1 MEKIIAP
8 KGSKVDLSVLIESI
22 QNVASNNTKDFMDS
36 IFKTFGVLY
45 SGLTDTN
52 MELFQYSTDSI
63 EVSPGIAIVPAGHP
77 IVVSGDDPVQDRRLT
92 IPDSYSGSAWISY
105 IPFTTDPVQILD
117 GFAWLASG
125 TQFED
130 SMQYPY
136 YGLTISDPGNSGI
149 ELATVNREG
158 SNVYIT
164 DLRAENKLEFYD
176 QLSHFQNT
184 DWYTT
189 NTDFKVGVGHE
200 DYGNGL
206 GLSVKLVPETPLD
219 PIRIRITDISPV
231 RLWDDVEVSAQN
243 YIPYYLRDSYRVPYA
258 KVEFEWGFDYVTG
271 TGGSS
276 EFTMEGYDSTVH
288 IDTIQFTEDE
298 LVGYYFRVDSVDYLI
313 ISNDV
318 TDGSN
323 FTRLDLTLP
332 NGAGAGTVP
341 SANSSNPAKLHHN
354 ADKYKVKAQH
364 IGAGAGGIP
373 KAYGSV
379 QAEVGLG
386 ATPPEQNVALLLN
399 LGWKYDFRVQASN
412 DEEKSSIITMGVGK
426 YMDLGVNEETY
437 ASPFIVVIPEI
448 DMTGADVTAVADD
461 AGFNITIIG
470 MDDATDF
477 EIVYTTDNAGADFTN
492 ENHQRIVTNDR
503 VVNVSALGIREY
515 NIKVRPLRG
524 GWVASTSG
532 VPYVETSIVGG
543 AGGALPNE
551 KILPYVNVDIY
562 GEALTGMGLVYA
574 GYDFAVIDY
583 AYSGLQFP
591 MRLQGKN
598 ILDSDTPDRNKYKI
612 SEIRTYSDQA
622 MIGRLSTAWDLT
634 DIDVSATVYLGNVA
648 PNVSGVAA
656 LAAMDGYLKR
666 QKFIYQ
672 HNFSQNVAIT
682 RIDFDCDTTDGTD
695 QEPAI
700 LRFYQ
705 YGNESLAKEVE
716 ITASDYFFADQVINL
731 SVLSSRGPRRLVVD
745 SWDPAGIGNFKHVS
759 GILTIHYRDLARPL
773 LREELEEM

>member
-8 KGSKVDLSVLIESI
+8 KGSKVDLSVLIDSI

-45 SGLTDTN
+45 SGVTDTN
-52 MELFQYSTDSI
+52 MEISQYSTDSI

-77 IVVSGDDPVQDRRLT
+77 IVVSSNDPVQDRRLT
-92 IPDSYSGSAWISY
+92 ITDGYSGSAWISY

-130 SMQYPY
+130 SMQFPY
-136 YGLTISDPGNSGI
+136 YGLTVNDPGNSGI
-149 ELATVNREG
+149 ELATVHRDG

-164 DLRAENKLEFYD
+164 DLRGENKLEFYD

-189 NTDFKVGVGHE
+189 NIDFKVGVGHE

-219 PIRIRITDISPV
+219 PIRIRIKDISPV
-231 RLWDDVEVSAQN
+231 SLWDDVEVSAQN
-243 YIPYYLRDSYRVPYA
+243 YIPFYLRKSYRVPQA

-288 IDTIQFTEDE
+288 TDTIQFSVDE
-298 LVGYYFRVDSVDYLI
+298 LIGYYFRVDSVDYLI
-313 ISNDV
+313 VSNDV

-323 FTRLDLTLP
+323 YTRLDLTLP

-341 SANSSNPAKLHHN
+341 DANSSNPAKLHHN

-364 IGAGAGGIP
+364 IGAGGGMMR
-373 KAYGSV
+373 AYGSV
-379 QAEVGLG
+379 QTEVGLG
-386 ATPPEQNVALLLN
+386 ATPPEQSVALLLN

-412 DEEKSSIITMGVGK
+412 DEEKSPIITMPVGK

-448 DMTGADVTAVADD
+448 DMTGAAVTATADD
-461 AGFNITIIG
+461 AGFKITIIG

-477 EIVYTTDNAGADFTN
+477 EIVYTTDNTGADFTN
-492 ENHQRIVTNDR
+492 ANHQRIVTNDR

-551 KILPYVNVDIY
+551 KLLPYVTVDIY
-562 GEALTGMGLVYA
+562 GEAVTGMDLIYVDAPG
-574 GYDFAVIDY
+574 FAVVDY

-598 ILDSDTPDRNKYKI
+598 ILDSDSPNRNKYKMI
-612 SEIRTYSDQA
+612 EIRTQDDRAILYQ
-622 MIGRLSTAWDLT
+622 LSTTWDIA

-648 PNVSGVAA
+648 PNVSGITE
-656 LAAMDGYLKR
+656 LAAMDEYLKR

-672 HNFSQNVAIT
+672 HNFSQDVIIT
-682 RIDFDCDTTDGTD
+682 RIDFDCDITDGTD

-705 YGNESLAKEVE
+705 YSNESLGKEVE
-716 ITASDYFFADQVINL
+716 VTASDYFFADQIINL
-731 SVLSSRGPRRLVVD
+731 SILSSRGARRLVVD
-745 SWDPAGIGNFKHVS
+745 TWDPAGIGNFKHVS
-759 GILTIHYRDLARPL
+759 GILTIHYRDIYYPPSS
-773 LREELEEM
+773 

>member
-8 KGSKVDLSVLIESI
+8 KGSKVDLSVLIDSI

-45 SGLTDTN
+45 SGVTDTN
-52 MELFQYSTDSI
+52 MEISQYSTDSI

-77 IVVSGDDPVQDRRLT
+77 IVVSSNDPVQDRRLT
-92 IPDSYSGSAWISY
+92 IPDAYSGSAWISY

-125 TQFED
+125 TQFAD

-149 ELATVNREG
+149 ELATVNRVG
-158 SNVYIT
+158 ANVYIT
-164 DLRAENKLEFYD
+164 DLRGDNKLEFYD

-189 NTDFKVGVGHE
+189 NTDFKVGVGHN

-206 GLSVKLVPETPLD
+206 GLSVRLVPETPLD
-219 PIRIRITDISPV
+219 PLRPRIEDISPV
-231 RLWDDVEVSAQN
+231 VLWDNVDTSAQN
-243 YIPYYLRDSYRVPYA
+243 YIPFYLRRGWRNPYA
-258 KVEFEWGFDYVTG
+258 KVTFGWGFDYVTG
-271 TGGSS
+271 TGGSAQ
-276 EFTMEGYDSTVH
+276 FRMEGYDSTVH
-288 IDTIQFTEDE
+288 TDTIQFSVDE
-298 LVGYYFRVDSVDYLI
+298 LIGYFFRVDSVDYLI
-313 ISNDV
+313 SSNDV

-323 FTRLDLTLP
+323 YTQLYLTLP
-332 NGAGAGTVP
+332 NGGPAGAVP

-354 ADKYKVKAQH
+354 ADRYKVKAQA
-364 IGAGAGGIP
+364 INATGNPIS
-373 KAYGSV
+373 YGSE
-379 QAEVGLG
+379 QAEIGLG
-386 ATPPEQNVALLLN
+386 TTPPEQSLEMFLF
-399 LGWKYDFRVQASN
+399 LGWRYEFRVQASN
-412 DEEKSSIITMGVGK
+412 DEEKSSIMTMPAGK
-426 YMDLGVNEETY
+426 YMDAGVNEETY
-437 ASPFIVVIPEI
+437 ASPFIVVIPAI
-448 DMTGADVTAVADD
+448 DMTGAAVTATADD
-461 AGFNITIIG
+461 AGFKITIIG

-492 ENHQRIVTNDR
+492 ANHQRIVTNDR

-524 GWVASTSG
+524 GYVASTIG

-551 KILPYVNVDIY
+551 KLLPYVSVDIY
-562 GEALTGMGLVYA
+562 GEAVTGMSLYGSPIPAWADVTHV
-574 GYDFAVIDY
+574 F
-583 AYSGLQFP
+583 SGMEFP
-591 MRLQGKN
+591 LRLQGKN
-598 ILDSDTPDRNKYKI
+598 VLDSDTPDRNKFKL
-612 SEIRTYSDQA
+612 SEIRTTQDWGKFRRISGYWSPQ
-622 MIGRLSTAWDLT
+622 
-634 DIDVSATVYLGNVA
+634 DIDVSATVYLGNIA
-648 PNVSGVAA
+648 PNVSGITE

-672 HNFSQNVAIT
+672 HNFSQDVVIT
-682 RIDFDCDTTDGTD
+682 RIDFDCDITDGTD

-705 YGNESLAKEVE
+705 YGNESLGKEVE
-716 ITASDYFFADQVINL
+716 IVASDYFFADQIINL
-731 SVLSSRGPRRLVVD
+731 SILSSRGARRLVAD
-745 SWDPAGIGNFKHVS
+745 AWDPAGIGNFKHVS
-759 GILTIHYRDLARPL
+759 GILTIHYRDIYYPPSS
-773 LREELEEM
+773 

>member
-8 KGSKVDLSVLIESI
+8 KGSKVDLSELIDSI
-22 QNVASNNTKDFMDS
+22 QNIASNNTKDFMDS

-45 SGLTDTN
+45 SGVTDTN
-52 MELFQYSTDSI
+52 MEISQYSTDSI

-77 IVVSGDDPVQDRRLT
+77 IVVSSNDPVQDRRLT
-92 IPDSYSGSAWISY
+92 ITDGYSGSAWISY
-105 IPFTTDPVQILD
+105 IPFTTDPVQVLD

-136 YGLTISDPGNSGI
+136 YGLTVSDPGNSGI

-158 SNVYIT
+158 ANVYIT
-164 DLRAENKLEFYD
+164 DLRGENKLEFYD

-184 DWYTT
+184 DTGTT
-189 NTDFKVGVGHE
+189 QVDFKVGVGHD

-219 PIRIRITDISPV
+219 PLRIRIKDISPV
-231 RLWDDVEVSAQN
+231 SLWDDIEASAQN
-243 YIPYYLRDSYRVPYA
+243 FIPFAYRKTFRRPEA
-258 KVEFEWGFDYVTG
+258 LVEFEWGFDYVTG

-288 IDTIQFTEDE
+288 VDTIQFSADE

-313 ISNDV
+313 VGNDV

-323 FTRLDLTLP
+323 YTRLDLTLP
-332 NGAGAGTVP
+332 NGGGAGAVP
-341 SANSSNPAKLHHN
+341 SANSSNPAKVHHN
-354 ADKYKVKAQH
+354 ADRYKIKAQH
-364 IGAGAGGIP
+364 IGAGGIIRS
-373 KAYGSV
+373 YGSE

-386 ATPPEQNVALLLN
+386 ATPPEQSASLLLL

-412 DEEKSSIITMGVGK
+412 DEEKSSIVTMATGK

-437 ASPFIVVIPEI
+437 ASPFIVVVPSI

-492 ENHQRIVTNDR
+492 ANHQRIVTNDR
-503 VVNVSALGIREY
+503 VVNVAALGIREY
-515 NIKVRPLRG
+515 NIKVRPIKG
-524 GWVASTSG
+524 AWVVSTGG

-543 AGGALPNE
+543 AAGALPNE

-562 GEALTGMGLVYA
+562 GEAVTGMTIQYA
-574 GYDFAVIDY
+574 NVAVAVVSY
-583 AYSGLQFP
+583 PFSGLEFP
-591 MRLQGKN
+591 LRLIGKN
-598 ILDSDTPDRNKYKI
+598 ILDSDTPDRNKFKI
-612 SEIRTYSDQA
+612 GEISTDGNGWARFRPLSDTW
-622 MIGRLSTAWDLT
+622 STEDADT
-634 DIDVSATVYLGNVA
+634 SATVYLGNVA
-648 PNVSGVAA
+648 PNVSGVAE

-672 HNFSQNVAIT
+672 HNFSQNVVIT
-682 RIDFDCDTTDGTD
+682 SIDFDCDTTDGSD

-731 SVLSSRGPRRLVVD
+731 SVLTSSGPRRLVVD
-745 SWDPAGIGNFKHVS
+745 TWDPAGIGNFKHVS
-759 GILTIHYRDLARPL
+759 GILTIHYRDQYALVK
-773 LREELEEM
+773 EGQIEV

>member
-8 KGSKVDLSVLIESI
+8 KGSKVDLSVLIDSI

-36 IFKTFGVLY
+36 IFKSFGVLY
-45 SGLTDTN
+45 SGITDTN
-52 MELFQYSTDSI
+52 MQLTQYSTDSI
-63 EVSPGIAIVPAGHP
+63 EVAPGIAIVPAGHP

-92 IPDSYSGSAWISY
+92 ITDGYSGSAWISY
-105 IPFTTDPVQILD
+105 IPFITDPVQILD

-130 SMQYPY
+130 SMQFPY
-136 YGLTISDPGNSGI
+136 YGLTTSDPGNSGI

-164 DLRAENKLEFYD
+164 DLRGDNKLEFYD

-184 DWYTT
+184 DTGTT
-189 NTDFKVGVGHE
+189 QIDFKIGIGHN

-219 PIRIRITDISPV
+219 PIRLRIKDISPV
-231 RLWDDVEVSAQN
+231 SLWDDIDASAQN
-243 YIPYYLRDSYRVPYA
+243 YIPYYLRRSSRA
-258 KVEFEWGFDYVTG
+258 SQTKVEFEWGFDYVTG

-288 IDTIQFTEDE
+288 TDTIQFSADE

-313 ISNDV
+313 SANDV

-323 FTRLDLTLP
+323 YTRLDLTLP
-332 NGAGAGTVP
+332 NGAGAGAVP

-354 ADKYKVKAQH
+354 ADKYKIKAQH
-364 IGAGAGGIP
+364 IGFGGLTR
-373 KAYGSV
+373 AYGSV

-386 ATPPEQNVALLLN
+386 STPPEQSVALLLN
-399 LGWKYDFRVQASN
+399 LGWSYEFRVQASN
-412 DEEKSSIITMGVGK
+412 DEEKSSIITMPAGK

-437 ASPFIVVIPEI
+437 ASPFIVWIPSI
-448 DMTGADVTAVADD
+448 DMTGADVTATADD
-461 AGFNITIIG
+461 AGFKITIIG

-477 EIVYTTDNAGADFTN
+477 EIVYTTDNSGADFTN
-492 ENHQRIVTNDR
+492 ANHQRIVTNDR

-524 GWVASTSG
+524 GWVASTVG

-551 KILPYVNVDIY
+551 KLLPYVNVDIY
-562 GEALTGMGLVYA
+562 GEAVTGMTVQYA
-574 GYDFAVIDY
+574 NSVLAVVTY
-583 AYSGLQFP
+583 PFSGLEFP
-591 MRLQGKN
+591 MRIQGKN
-598 ILDSDTPDRNKYKI
+598 ILDSETPNRNKYKI
-612 SEIRTYSDQA
+612 SELGTTGDWGRFR
-622 MIGRLSTAWDLT
+622 RLSTTWDPT
-634 DIDVSATVYLGNVA
+634 DIDTSATVYLGNVA
-648 PNVSGVAA
+648 PNVSGVAE
-656 LAAMDGYLKR
+656 LAAMDEYLKR
-666 QKFIYQ
+666 QKFVYQ
-672 HNFSQNVAIT
+672 HNFSQDVIIT

-716 ITASDYFFADQVINL
+716 IVASDYFFADQIINL
-731 SVLSSRGPRRLVVD
+731 SILSSRGARRLVVD
-745 SWDPAGIGNFKHVS
+745 TWDPAGIGNFKHVS
-759 GILTIHYRDLARPL
+759 GILTIHYRDIYYPPSS
-773 LREELEEM
+773 